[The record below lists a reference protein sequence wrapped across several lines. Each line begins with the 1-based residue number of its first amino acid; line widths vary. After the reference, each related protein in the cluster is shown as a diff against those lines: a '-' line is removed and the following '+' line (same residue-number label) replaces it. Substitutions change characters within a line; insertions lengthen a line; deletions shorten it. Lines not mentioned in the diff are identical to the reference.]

1 MMINRLRSDPTP
13 LRAMRPDIP
22 FTEELE
28 RVLIK
33 GMARDP
39 DNRYPTAPSFADA
52 LDAAVGGAGESM
64 ISRLFGS

>member
-1 MMINRLRSDPTP
+1 MINRLRSDPTP
-13 LRAMRPDIP
+13 IRAMRPDIP

-39 DNRYPTAPSFADA
+39 DDRYPTAPSFAEA
-52 LDAAVGGAGESM
+52 LDAAVRRAGGSM
-64 ISRLFGS
+64 IERLFGN